1 MIKLNNSPIVAQTLA
16 SFMAISGGGDTGDSH
31 TCLVTMGDTDTEEEE
46 WEDALEHAQDHSRG
60 GVDVQKVERV
70 LELRRRVTLAV
81 ILVIFIISIGFIAF
95 SVIVDLKAQKSKLKL
110 KIFNYGFIY
119 W

>member
-1 MIKLNNSPIVAQTLA
+1 M
-16 SFMAISGGGDTGDSH
+16 
-31 TCLVTMGDTDTEEEE
+31 
-46 WEDALEHAQDHSRG
+46 
-60 GVDVQKVERV
+60 DVQKVERV

-81 ILVIFIISIGFIAF
+81 ILVIFLISIGFIAF
-95 SVIVDLKAQKSKLKL
+95 SVFVDLKAQKSKLKL